1 MKKISRYIF
10 IIGFATISFAFGM
23 SSGHYKHFPFGL
35 IYSIKNSTQF
45 VENLTIYNGRN
56 YNIKGLDLKEINISN
71 DTGIYLTYGQSNS
84 TNDGEL
90 GYIVRN
96 EVYQFILGS
105 TFDYKDPSLGV
116 NGDGGSVWG
125 MVGDKLIESE
135 FHNKVIF
142 SNSGYGGKRI
152 ADLKEGGYFDFLVLN
167 YITLMKKYGRVDG
180 ILFHQGESDNNLDG
194 VKNYYN
200 DFSEF
205 ISNLNKNGIVVP
217 VYLSRASLC
226 SKNYPTNE
234 SLIKIQNQLISD
246 FDIIREGPN
255 TDLLSSRSHR
265 LEDYCHFSLE
275 GYDKFSD
282 MWVDSLTDFYNK

>member
-1 MKKISRYIF
+1 MKKINKYIF
-10 IIGFATISFAFGM
+10 IIGFAAISFVFGM

-35 IYSIKNSTQF
+35 IYSIKNNIQF
-45 VENLTIYNGRN
+45 VEPITSYNGRN
-56 YNIKGLDLKEINISN
+56 FNITELDTKDINISD

-84 TNDGEL
+84 TNGGEL

-142 SNSGYGGKRI
+142 ANSGYGGKRMT
-152 ADLKEGGYFDFLVLN
+152 DLKEGGYFNFLVFN
-167 YITLMKKYGRVDG
+167 YIQLMKKYGRVDG
-180 ILFHQGESDNNLDG
+180 ILFHQGESDNNSEG
-194 VKNYYN
+194 IKNYYN

-226 SKNYPTNE
+226 SKNHPTNG
-234 SLIKIQNQLISD
+234 SLIKIQNQLIID

-255 TDLLSSRSHR
+255 TDLLSSRSYR

-282 MWVDSLTDFYNK
+282 MWVESLTIFNDK